1 MAHTHRRFHG
11 HSIAIFALTLSAF
24 LFSCAPAA
32 RAEHETAA
40 RPPRAIHVRSV
51 ARQSATPRAALPF
64 DRVIRP
70 GLSAGLPH
78 AHSAVRL
85 KQSARVR
92 SADSAS
98 PAPNF
103 GGFLAA
109 PKYRAWNAGF
119 EDSAELSVFTAGDFN
134 GDGKPDIVTVQNSG
148 SINVLLNQGNG
159 KFSAPVS
166 TYFSAY
172 YLGGTVQAI
181 AADMNKDGKLD
192 LVLLDAVNNGVD
204 VLLGNGDGTFAAPTL
219 YSVSTFYVA
228 SIDLADLN
236 GDGYPDVVQISGGQ
250 DFSSTV
256 TSTIEIDTLLNDKH
270 GALLAPSGA
279 LTQCFSV
286 AGWTD
291 TLYGRSVALSD
302 ISSDGLP
309 DLTLETLSWLDTPTP
324 TPDSTHVIQTFLGNG
339 DGSFASPYPGS
350 TINIPSLSES
360 NLAVPQLANLNV
372 VDINNDGFKDIIFSL
387 QDYSI
392 YLLVG
397 SGYGAYQPY
406 TNIGAYHAYPTDL
419 VVADLNG
426 DGLPEL
432 IDAEPGYISVYQNL
446 GGGNFS
452 NEATEPYGSG
462 VGNYSVL
469 AVADFNGDKTPD
481 VALMNSSEDSVT
493 IFDGVPGSLPS
504 LRAASLLSPQPA
516 NVSGALAE
524 AVLDTNGDGNDD
536 IVLFN
541 TQPYVTS
548 PSLTTALGDGKGN
561 FVFKTALLNYTP
573 GVNDFIDSETGDF
586 NGDGRND
593 LILHTDQGV
602 SLLLSNGDGTFTAR
616 TIAVLPF
623 ACITGKGA
631 IGDVN
636 GDGKLDVVIAY
647 GGDVANP
654 TCELPTIGAPTTP
667 SGIFTLLGK
676 GDGTFQA
683 AQFTAAGS
691 EAFEPVLFDANGD
704 GKLDVVL
711 SDVPFS
717 LIALGSSGTFN
728 TLLLL
733 GKGDGTFQPPS
744 TLVANNVNTHTM
756 AGDVNGDGK
765 TDLVIL
771 TAGDVDDYGTID
783 PSTAGVLT
791 LVGKGD
797 GTFTPQP
804 LYLPGFSAAAGLL
817 ADFNGDGRLDLAL
830 SELYSQDFT
839 DPVAGGVVA
848 LGNGDA
854 TFTATHSFEAGA
866 GSSLILAGDFM
877 KDAAL
882 DAVYVSSTGGSSL
895 LINQGGTTV
904 ALTATP
910 ASIYQGQDV
919 SISAKV
925 TAALAGKPQPTGTI
939 TLMEAGA
946 TLGSGPVDSGS
957 ASITLT
963 GLAIGTHIITA
974 AYSGDSN
981 FNANSS
987 TSISIAVAAPP
998 PAPAVS
1004 ITGAP
1009 LILDLTRGQTG
1020 SVTFTAIANATFTGS
1035 VALQV
1040 SGAPEG
1046 MTTLLSP
1053 PTIALT
1059 QGQSG
1064 NATLVV
1070 STTSP
1075 HSAVA
1080 PFSMRAGGAASLAA
1094 LFLLVIPRR
1103 VRKRMSRLALLALGV
1118 LALAGILGMEGCGGS
1133 SIQAAPR
1140 GSTTLTVTAT
1150 PTGLPAQ
1157 TFHVTVNV
1165 Q

>member
-24 LFSCAPAA
+24 SFSCASAA

-40 RPPRAIHVRSV
+40 RPPRAIHVRSA

-64 DRVIRP
+64 DRVVRP
-70 GLSAGLPH
+70 ALSAQ
-78 AHSAVRL
+78 HSRTRVAVRPT
-85 KQSARVR
+85 QSSRMR
-92 SADSAS
+92 SADSPS
-98 PAPNF
+98 STPNF

-109 PKYRAWNAGF
+109 PKYRAWNAEF
-119 EDSAELSVFTAGDFN
+119 EDTGELSVFAAGDFN
-134 GDGKPDIVTVQNSG
+134 GDGKPDIATVQNSG

-159 KFSAPVS
+159 KFRAAVS

-172 YLGGTVQAI
+172 YLGGAVQAI
-181 AADMNKDGKLD
+181 AVDMNKDGKID
-192 LVLLDAVNNGVD
+192 LVLLDAVNNSVD
-204 VLLGNGDGTFAAPTL
+204 VLLSNGDGTFAAPTL
-219 YSVSTFYVA
+219 YSVSTWSVA
-228 SIDLADLN
+228 SIDTADLN

-250 DFSSTV
+250 DFSSSL
-256 TSTIEIDTLLNDKH
+256 TSTIEIDTLLNDKK
-270 GALLAPSGA
+270 GGLLAPSGT
-279 LTQCFSV
+279 LTQSFSV
-286 AGWTD
+286 DGWTD
-291 TLYGRSVALSD
+291 TLYGRSVVLSD

-309 DLTLETLSWLDTPTP
+309 DLTLETLSWLDTPTA
-324 TPDSTHVIQTFLGNG
+324 TQDSTHVIQTFIGNG

-350 TINIPSLSES
+350 TINIPSLSEF
-360 NLAVPQLANLNV
+360 NLGVPQLANLNV
-372 VDINNDGFKDIIFSL
+372 VDVNSDGIKDIVFSL

-392 YLLVG
+392 YLLLG

-406 TNIGAYHAYPTDL
+406 ANVGAYHTFPTDL

-432 IDAEPGYISVYQNL
+432 IDAEPGYISVYQNR

-452 NEATEPYGSG
+452 SEATAPYGSG
-462 VGNYSVL
+462 VGNFSVL
-469 AVADFNGDKTPD
+469 TVADFNGDKTPD

-493 IFDGVPGSLPS
+493 LFDGVPGSLPS

-516 NVSGALAE
+516 NVNGALAE

-602 SLLLSNGDGTFTAR
+602 SVLLSNGDGTFAAR
-616 TIAVLPF
+616 AISVLPF

-636 GDGKLDVVIAY
+636 GDGKLDIVIAY
-647 GGDVANP
+647 GGDIANP
-654 TCELPTIGAPTTP
+654 TCELPTIGGATTP
-667 SGIFTLLGK
+667 SGIFTLLGN

-683 AQFTAAGS
+683 AQFTVAGS
-691 EAFEPVLFDANGD
+691 EAFEPVLLDANGD

-717 LIALGSSGTFN
+717 LIALGGSGTFN
-728 TLLLL
+728 TFLLL
-733 GKGDGTFQPPS
+733 GNGDGTFQPPS

-771 TAGDVDDYGTID
+771 TAGDVDDFGSID

-817 ADFNGDGRLDLAL
+817 ADFNGDGKLDLAL
-830 SELYSQDFT
+830 SELSSQDFT

-854 TFTATHSFEAGA
+854 TFTATRSFEAGA
-866 GSSLILAGDFM
+866 GSSLILAGDFV
-877 KDAAL
+877 KDSAL
-882 DAVYVSSTGGSSL
+882 DAVFVSGTSGSSL
-895 LINQGGTTV
+895 LINQGGSSV

-910 ASIYQGQDV
+910 PNIYQGQDV
-919 SISAKV
+919 KITAKV
-925 TAALAGKPQPTGTI
+925 TAALTGKPQPTGTI
-939 TLMEAGA
+939 TLTEGGA

-963 GLAIGTHIITA
+963 GLATGTHIITA
-974 AYSGDSN
+974 AYGGDSN

-987 TSISIAVAAPP
+987 TTITIPVATPP

-1004 ITGAP
+1004 ITAAP
-1009 LILDLTRGQTG
+1009 LGLNLTQGQTG
-1020 SVTFTAIANATFTGS
+1020 TVTFTAMANATFSGS
-1035 VALQV
+1035 IALQV
-1040 SGAPEG
+1040 SGAPKG
-1046 MTTLLSP
+1046 MTAFLSP
-1053 PTIALT
+1053 STIALT

-1075 HSAVA
+1075 HSAAA
-1080 PFSMRAGGAASLAA
+1080 PFPLRAGGAASLAA

-1103 VRKRMSRLALLALGV
+1103 LRKRISRLALLALGA

-1133 SIQAAPR
+1133 SVQSAPR

-1157 TFHVTVNV
+1157 TISVTVNV
-1165 Q
+1165 H